1 MIKTR
6 DIDLTLDGSQILKS
20 VSIELPPGK
29 VTALIG
35 PNGAGKSTLLHTL
48 SRLQNQDSGEVELA
62 GRLLKDYAFDEL
74 ARHLS
79 VLRQHSTIG
88 SRLRVRDLVAFGR
101 YPHNKGRSTAADDV
115 IVNRALSDFDLED
128 LAARFLETLSGGQ
141 RQRALLAM
149 NFAQATDTVL
159 LDEPLNNLDLRHARL
174 LMQLIREHADKGR
187 TFALVLHDLNHAAR
201 HADYIVAMKNGEIFK
216 VGDTADVLDS
226 DVLSE
231 LYDTEIRMVT
241 VEGGLFAL
249 TY

>member
-6 DIDLTLDGSQILKS
+6 DIDLTLDGSQILKQVS
-20 VSIELPPGK
+20 VDLPPGRI
-29 VTALIG
+29 TALIG

-48 SRLQNQDSGEVELA
+48 SRLQRQDSGEVELA
-62 GRLLKDYAFDEL
+62 GRLLKEYAFDEL

-101 YPHNKGRSTAADDV
+101 YPHNKGRGTTADDA
-115 IVNRALSDFDLED
+115 IVDQALSDFDLNE
-128 LAARFLETLSGGQ
+128 LADRFLETLSGGQ

-149 NFAQATDTVL
+149 NFAQNTDMVL
-159 LDEPLNNLDLRHARL
+159 LDEPLNNLDLRHARQ
-174 LMQLIREHADKGR
+174 LMQLIRQHADRGR

-201 HADYIVAMKNGEIFK
+201 HADYIVAMKNGEIFGA
-216 VGDTADVLDS
+216 GDKETVLNAE
-226 DVLSE
+226 VLSA

-241 VEGGLFAL
+241 VEGAPFAM

>member
-6 DIDLTLDGSQILKS
+6 DIDLTLNGNHILNCVS
-20 VSIELPPGK
+20 VEIPPGK

-35 PNGAGKSTLLHTL
+35 PNGAGKSSLLHTL

-62 GRLLKDYAFDEL
+62 GRLLSDYAFDEL

-101 YPHNKGRSTAADDV
+101 YPHNKGRGTAADDV
-115 IVNRALSDFDLED
+115 IVDQALRDFDLGE
-128 LAARFLETLSGGQ
+128 LASRFLETLSGGQ

-149 NFAQATDTVL
+149 NFAQATDMVL
-159 LDEPLNNLDLRHARL
+159 LDEPLNNLDLRHARK
-174 LMQLIREHADKGR
+174 LMQLIRRHTDRGR

-201 HADYIVAMKNGEIFK
+201 HADHIVAMKNGEVFK
-216 VGDTADVLDS
+216 AGNKAAVLNS
-226 DVLSE
+226 DVLSD
-231 LYDTEIRMVT
+231 LYDTDIRMVT
-241 VEGGLFAL
+241 VEGELLAL
-249 TY
+249 T